1 MALAAFKRHSEKYE
15 SCRCSTITMSAFA
28 SKLCVTLKL
37 GRSNLSPQQ
46 AVATLVSL
54 IVMQS

>member
-1 MALAAFKRHSEKYE
+1 MSHVGALQLL
-15 SCRCSTITMSAFA
+15 CMSAFA